1 MTTSRRDFLKTT
13 AAAGGTVALGLGA
26 GASLLSAEDKVPGAE
41 SPSPAHQDPSR
52 APYAGGTGRSPSAPL
67 RILILGG
74 TSLLGPH
81 QVHEALA
88 RGHRVTIFT
97 RGRTEPTVNVADFE
111 RLEHLTGDRAVP
123 DYASLEGREWDVV
136 LDNSTS
142 QWEWAR
148 DAAQLLRDRAGLYVF
163 VSSTGVYWPY
173 LTTRIDES
181 VHPRTTEDPEGE
193 SGSGAY
199 GVMKTLAEQAVQ
211 EAFGDR
217 ALIVRP
223 QHFTGPGERS
233 DRYGYWV
240 ERMERGGEILAMGKP
255 TDPIMLLDVRDL
267 AEFMLAL
274 AESRTSGIFNVAG
287 PASPLTMEEFLHG
300 LRFCT
305 GAPVTWTW
313 VDDYDFLRDH
323 GLSYAIPWVMPV
335 GMELGHTSIDISKAL
350 AHGLKHRP
358 LARTHFAFREWWY
371 SDAVP
376 EERRR
381 DARFPLTPEREARIL
396 EAWKGR

>member
-1 MTTSRRDFLKTT
+1 MTQSRRDFVRTT
-13 AAAGGTVALGLGA
+13 VAAGGTLALGLGGSTVGVA
-26 GASLLSAEDKVPGAE
+26 GAQGSLADDRSAGPHRH
-41 SPSPAHQDPSR
+41 SPAS
-52 APYAGGTGRSPSAPL
+52 SAPL

-88 RGHRVTIFT
+88 RGHRVSIFT
-97 RGRTEPTVNVADFE
+97 RGRTVPSVHPADFE
-111 RLEHLTGDRAVP
+111 KVEHLTGDRAVP
-123 DYASLEGREWDVV
+123 DYTSLADREWDVV

-148 DAAQLLRDRAGLYVF
+148 DAAQLLKDRAGLYVF

-173 LTTRIDES
+173 LGTHIDES
-181 VHPRTTEDPEGE
+181 VQPRTTVDPEDE

-199 GVMKTLAEQAVQ
+199 GVMKTLAETAVQ

-217 ALIVRP
+217 ALLLRP

-233 DRYGYWV
+233 DRYSYWV

-255 TDPIMLLDVRDL
+255 TDPVMLLDVRDL
-267 AEFMLAL
+267 AEFMLNL
-274 AESRTSGIFNVAG
+274 AEARTSGIFNVAG

-335 GMELGHTSIDISKAL
+335 GTELGHTSIDIRKAL
-350 AHGLKHRP
+350 AHGLRHRP
-358 LARTHFAFREWWY
+358 LAENHFGFRDWWY

-381 DARFPLTPEREARIL
+381 GARFPLTPEREAEIL
-396 EAWKGR
+396 AAWKGR

>member
-1 MTTSRRDFLKTT
+1 MEQSRREFLRTSV
-13 AAAGGTVALGLGA
+13 AAGGTLALGLGSASEVA
-26 GASLLSAEDKVPGAE
+26 GAQGLWAGR
-41 SPSPAHQDPSR
+41 PAP
-52 APYAGGTGRSPSAPL
+52 AGTAGGTTRSSAPL

-88 RGHRVTIFT
+88 RGHSVSIFN
-97 RGRTEPTVNVADFE
+97 RGRTEPTVHPADFE
-111 RLEHLTGDRAVP
+111 RVERLTGDRAIP
-123 DYASLEGREWDVV
+123 DYESLKGREWDVV

-148 DAAQLLRDRAGLYVF
+148 DAAQLLKDAAGMYVF

-173 LTTRIDES
+173 LSTDVSES
-181 VHPRTTEDPEGE
+181 VEPRTTVDPGDQG
-193 SGSGAY
+193 GSAAY
-199 GVMKTLAEQAVQ
+199 GVMKTLGERAVQ
-211 EAFGDR
+211 EAFAERG
-217 ALIVRP
+217 LILRP

-233 DRYGYWV
+233 SRHGYWV

-255 TDPIMLLDVRDL
+255 GDRVMLLDVRDL
-267 AEFMLAL
+267 AEFMLDL
-274 AESRTSGIFNVAG
+274 AEAGTGGVFNVAG

-313 VDDYDFLRDH
+313 VDDYDFLEAQ
-323 GLSYAIPWVMPV
+323 GLTYLVPWVLPR
-335 GMELGHTSIDISKAL
+335 GTELGYTSVNIDKAL

-358 LARTHFAFREWWY
+358 LAQTHFDFREWWY
-371 SDAVP
+371 SDALP

-381 DARFPLTPEREARIL
+381 SFRSPLPAEREAAIL
-396 EAWKGR
+396 AAWKQRG

>member
-1 MTTSRRDFLKTT
+1 MTQSRRDFVRTT
-13 AAAGGTVALGLGA
+13 VAAGGTMALGLGGHARTVA
-26 GASLLSAEDKVPGAE
+26 GAQLQSGTART
-41 SPSPAHQDPSR
+41 SR
-52 APYAGGTGRSPSAPL
+52 ASAPL

-88 RGHRVTIFT
+88 RGHQVAIFT
-97 RGRTEPTVNVADFE
+97 RGRTDPTVHPADFE
-111 RLEHLTGDRAVP
+111 RVEHLTGDRAVP
-123 DYASLEGREWDVV
+123 DYTSLEGREWDVV

-142 QWEWAR
+142 RWEWAR
-148 DAAQLLRDRAGLYVF
+148 DAARMLGNAAGLYVF

-173 LTTRIDES
+173 LTTGIDES
-181 VHPRTTEDPEGE
+181 IRPRTTVDPDDE
-193 SGSGAY
+193 SGSAAY
-199 GVMKTLAEQAVQ
+199 GVMKTLGEMAVQ

-223 QHFTGPGERS
+223 QHFTGPGERA
-233 DRYGYWV
+233 DRHGYWV
-240 ERMERGGEILAMGKP
+240 ERMDRGGEILAMGKA
-255 TDPIMLLDVRDL
+255 TDPVMLLDVRDL
-267 AEFMLAL
+267 AEFMLDL
-274 AESRTSGIFNVAG
+274 AESRASGVFNVAG

-313 VDDYDFLRDH
+313 VDDYDFLRNH
-323 GLSYAIPWVMPV
+323 GLTYLVPWTMPV
-335 GMELGHTSIDISKAL
+335 ATELGYSSIDIRKAL

-358 LARTHFAFREWWY
+358 LARTHFDFLEWWR

-381 DARFPLTPEREARIL
+381 NARYPLTPEREAEIL
-396 EAWKGR
+396 AAWNAR

>member
-13 AAAGGTVALGLGA
+13 AAAGGTLALGLGA
-26 GASLLSAEDKVPGAE
+26 GASLARAQDRTPGAASLLPADE
-41 SPSPAHQDPSR
+41 GRALASNPREAGPSS
-52 APYAGGTGRSPSAPL
+52 SASL

-111 RLEHLTGDRAVP
+111 RVEHLTGDRAVP

-148 DAAQLLRDRAGLYVF
+148 DAAQLLRDRVGLYAF

-173 LTTRIDES
+173 LTPYIDES
-181 VHPRTTEDPEGE
+181 VQPRTTVDPEDEG
-193 SGSGAY
+193 GSGAY
-199 GVMKTLAEQAVQ
+199 GVMKTLGEMAVQ
-211 EAFGDR
+211 EALGDR
-217 ALIVRP
+217 ALVVRP

-240 ERMERGGEILAMGKP
+240 ERMERGGEVLAMGKP

-267 AEFMLAL
+267 AEFMLDL
-274 AESRTSGIFNVAG
+274 AESRTSGVFNVAG

-313 VDDYDFLRDH
+313 VDDYDFLRDQ

-335 GMELGHTSIDISKAL
+335 GLELGHTSIDISKAL
-350 AHGLKHRP
+350 AHGLRHRP
-358 LARTHFAFREWWY
+358 LAQTHFAFREWWY
-371 SDAVP
+371 SPAVP
-376 EERRR
+376 QERRR
-381 DARFPLTPEREARIL
+381 DARFPLNPEREAQIL

>member
-1 MTTSRRDFLKTT
+1 M
-13 AAAGGTVALGLGA
+13 ALGLGGHARTVA
-26 GASLLSAEDKVPGAE
+26 GAQLQSGTART
-41 SPSPAHQDPSR
+41 SR
-52 APYAGGTGRSPSAPL
+52 ASAPL

-88 RGHRVTIFT
+88 RGHQVAIFT
-97 RGRTEPTVNVADFE
+97 RGRTDPTVHPADFE
-111 RLEHLTGDRAVP
+111 RVEHLTGDRAVP
-123 DYASLEGREWDVV
+123 DYTSLEGREWDVV

-142 QWEWAR
+142 RWEWAR
-148 DAAQLLRDRAGLYVF
+148 DAARMLGNAAGLYVF

-173 LTTRIDES
+173 LTTGIDES
-181 VHPRTTEDPEGE
+181 IRPRTTVDPDDE
-193 SGSGAY
+193 SGSAAY
-199 GVMKTLAEQAVQ
+199 GVMKTLGEMAVQ

-223 QHFTGPGERS
+223 QHFTGPGERA
-233 DRYGYWV
+233 DRHGYWV
-240 ERMERGGEILAMGKP
+240 ERMERGGDILAMGKP
-255 TDPIMLLDVRDL
+255 TDRVMLLDVRDL
-267 AEFMLAL
+267 AEFMLDL
-274 AESRTSGIFNVAG
+274 AESRASGVFNVAG

-323 GLSYAIPWVMPV
+323 GLTYLVPWVMPV
-335 GMELGHTSIDISKAL
+335 GTELGYTSIDIRKAL

-358 LARTHFAFREWWY
+358 LARTHFDFLEWWR

-381 DARFPLTPEREARIL
+381 NARYPLTPEREAEIL
-396 EAWKGR
+396 AAWNAR

>member
-1 MTTSRRDFLKTT
+1 MTQSRRDFVRTT
-13 AAAGGTVALGLGA
+13 VAAGGTMALGLGGHARTVA
-26 GASLLSAEDKVPGAE
+26 GAQLQSGTART
-41 SPSPAHQDPSR
+41 SR
-52 APYAGGTGRSPSAPL
+52 ASAPL

-88 RGHRVTIFT
+88 RGHQVAIFT
-97 RGRTEPTVNVADFE
+97 RGRTDPTVHPADFE
-111 RLEHLTGDRAVP
+111 RVEHLTGDRAVP
-123 DYASLEGREWDVV
+123 DYTSLEGREWDVV

-142 QWEWAR
+142 RWEWAR
-148 DAAQLLRDRAGLYVF
+148 DAARRLRNAAGLYVF

-173 LTTRIDES
+173 LSTGIDES
-181 VHPRTTEDPEGE
+181 IRPRTTVDPDDE
-193 SGSGAY
+193 SGSAAY
-199 GVMKTLAEQAVQ
+199 GVMKTLGEMAVQ

-223 QHFTGPGERS
+223 QHFTGPGERA
-233 DRYGYWV
+233 DRHGYWV
-240 ERMERGGEILAMGKP
+240 ERMERGGDILAMGKP
-255 TDPIMLLDVRDL
+255 TDRVMLLDVRDL
-267 AEFMLAL
+267 AEFMLDL
-274 AESRTSGIFNVAG
+274 AESRASGVFNVAG

-323 GLSYAIPWVMPV
+323 GLTYLVPWVMPV
-335 GMELGHTSIDISKAL
+335 GTELGYTSIDIRKAL

-358 LARTHFAFREWWY
+358 LARTHFDFREWWR

-381 DARFPLTPEREARIL
+381 NARYPLTPEREAEIL
-396 EAWKGR
+396 MGWKRR